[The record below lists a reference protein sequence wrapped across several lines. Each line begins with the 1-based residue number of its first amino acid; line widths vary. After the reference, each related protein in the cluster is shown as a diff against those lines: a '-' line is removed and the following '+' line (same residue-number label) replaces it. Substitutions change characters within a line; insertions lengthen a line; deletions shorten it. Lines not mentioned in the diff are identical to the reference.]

1 MAGQESGDTAETLL
15 NMVSEC
21 DLIFDATANPDILNL
36 ISAVVASRKKPVI
49 WAEVFGGGI
58 GGLIARCRPGIEP
71 SPQHMR
77 WAIENWFGERG
88 TPVPVAPK
96 RSYLT
101 GSDAAPLIAD
111 DADVTAIA
119 AHAARFAIDA
129 LIPREPSH
137 YPNSVYA
144 IGLASASVFS
154 QPFDTYPIDVGLCAM
169 PEKVK
174 ELSKEEQ
181 IEEIE
186 RILELFKVRANATAN
201 SDDNNQSA

>member
-1 MAGQESGDTAETLL
+1 MAGQESSETAETLL
-15 NMVSEC
+15 NMVADC

-36 ISAVVASRKKPVI
+36 MSAVVAFAKKPVI
-49 WAEVFGGGI
+49 WAEVFGGAI

-88 TPVPVAPK
+88 TPVPVSPK

-111 DADVTAIA
+111 DADVAVIA
-119 AHAARFAIDA
+119 AHAARFAIDT

-137 YPNSVYA
+137 YPYSVYA
-144 IGLASASVFS
+144 IGLANGSVFS
-154 QPFDTYPIDVGLCAM
+154 QPFDTHPIDVGPCPAS
-169 PEKVK
+169 EAGQ
-174 ELSKEEQ
+174 ELSQEEQ
-181 IEEIE
+181 IAEIA
-186 RILELFKVRANATAN
+186 RILELFKARVNAPANP
-201 SDDNNQSA
+201 DQNNQSP